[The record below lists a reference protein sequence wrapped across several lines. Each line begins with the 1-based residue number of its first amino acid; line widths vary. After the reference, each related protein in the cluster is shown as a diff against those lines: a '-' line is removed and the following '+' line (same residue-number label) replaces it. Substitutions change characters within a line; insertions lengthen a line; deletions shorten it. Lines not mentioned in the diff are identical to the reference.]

1 MTILNVYSAEV
12 QDSWTDHYG
21 HMNEGYYV
29 VAFSDASW
37 ALQAELGIGTD
48 YFDVSGMAMMTVES
62 HIRYLDGA
70 YRGDTIVFDSMVI
83 DADAKR
89 VHVGHVARLGDT
101 VIATFEC
108 LLLHF
113 DMKNEKTAPMPEEIQ
128 ERLAGLVMDPR
139 PDWAGSTVGIRR
151 KG

>member
-89 VHVGHVARLGDT
+89 VHVGHRETDKHAGCQDREDDGKESQDRV
-101 VIATFEC
+101 
-108 LLLHF
+108 HF
-113 DMKNEKTAPMPEEIQ
+113 KPLEPIEKVELWRVGLPRSQAEGAPH
-128 ERLAGLVMDPR
+128 
-139 PDWAGSTVGIRR
+139 
-151 KG
+151 

>member
-12 QDSWTDHYG
+12 LESWTDHYG

-62 HIRYLDGA
+62 HIRYLGGA

-89 VHVGHVARLGDT
+89 VHVGHVARLGET
-101 VIATFEC
+101 AIATFEC
-108 LLLHF
+108 LLLHY
-113 DMKNEKTAPMPEEIQ
+113 DTKNERTAAMPEETQ
-128 ERLAGLVMDPR
+128 ARLAGLIVDPR
-139 PDWAGSTVGIRR
+139 PDWSGAMVGIRR

>member
-12 QDSWTDHYG
+12 LESWTDHYG
-21 HMNEGYYV
+21 HMNESYYV

-48 YFDVSGMAMMTVES
+48 YFDRTGMAMMTVES

-70 YRGDTIVFDSMVI
+70 YRGDTIAFDSLI
-83 DADAKR
+83 LDADAKR
-89 VHVGHVARLGDT
+89 VHVGHVAKLGDKAIT
-101 VIATFEC
+101 TFEC
-108 LLLHF
+108 LLLHY
-113 DMKNEKTAPMPEEIQ
+113 DTKNEKTAAFPDDVQ
-128 ERLAGLVMDPR
+128 ARLKGLVVEPR
-139 PDWAGSTVGIRR
+139 PDWSGRAVGIVR